1 LKSGGRLVI
10 VGAAANHGSNGIG
23 RQIAAAV
30 QSLLI
35 RESMKD
41 FLASESKDEL
51 SVILEDLARKR
62 ISPVIDKKFPLE
74 LSAQAVERFAS
85 GTACGHVIISPS
97 F

>member
-10 VGAAANHGSNGIG
+10 VGSAANHGSSGIG
-23 RQIAAAV
+23 RQIATAI
-30 QSLLI
+30 QSFFI
-35 RESMKD
+35 KESMKA
-41 FLASESKDEL
+41 FIQSENRDDL
-51 SVILEDLARKR
+51 YVLLEDLARKR
-62 ISPVIDKKFPLE
+62 IDPVIDKKFPLE